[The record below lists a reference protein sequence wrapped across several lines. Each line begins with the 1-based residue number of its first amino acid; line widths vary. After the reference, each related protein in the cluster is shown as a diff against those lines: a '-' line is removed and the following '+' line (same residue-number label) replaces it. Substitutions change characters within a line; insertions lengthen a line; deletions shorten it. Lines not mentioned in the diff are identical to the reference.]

1 MSPER
6 FEASPVF
13 LGSRGEQGQAQPA
26 APASAKE
33 TARLVSILV
42 PCCGQLEYT
51 RLCVPSLLHH
61 SRRPYEIIFLDI
73 VSFDST
79 SEYLAGVAAAAPV
92 RIDVVHAATESDF
105 RTTVAEGLA
114 RARGEFIVW
123 LNNDTLVTDGWLT
136 QLVALCS
143 SHDLIGM
150 AGPMAN
156 FAPSPQRVSP
166 VPYRIGARTKVLPG
180 CADQSDQDLKDLETV
195 THFAQEWREQHK
207 GQWFEVDQ
215 LGGFCL
221 LMKRAALQKVSFF
234 DEQAEKGLFDAGAL
248 CSRMRQAGYYLACCR
263 DLYIHHFGSRLLAT

>member
-1 MSPER
+1 MSLER
-6 FEASPVF
+6 IEELPLL
-13 LGSRGEQGQAQPA
+13 LGSRGEQGQAHSAGPS
-26 APASAKE
+26 PAKE

-51 RLCVPSLLHH
+51 RLCVRSLLRH
-61 SRRPYEIIFLDI
+61 SRRPYEIVFLDNA
-73 VSFDST
+73 SLDGT
-79 SEYLAGVAAAAPV
+79 PEYLAGVAAAAPV

-105 RTTVAEGLA
+105 RITVAEGLA

-136 QLVALCS
+136 QLVALCG
-143 SHDLIGM
+143 SHDSIGM

-180 CADQSDQDLKDLETV
+180 CADESDQDLKDLETV
-195 THFAQEWREQHK
+195 SHFAQEWREQHK
-207 GQWFEVDQ
+207 GQWFEADQ

-221 LMKRAALQKVSFF
+221 LIKRAALQKVSFL
-234 DEQAEKGLFDAGAL
+234 DEQDEKGRFNAGAL
-248 CSRMRQAGYYLACCR
+248 CSRMRQAGYRLACCR
-263 DLYIHHFGSRLLAT
+263 DLYIHHFGSHLTSM